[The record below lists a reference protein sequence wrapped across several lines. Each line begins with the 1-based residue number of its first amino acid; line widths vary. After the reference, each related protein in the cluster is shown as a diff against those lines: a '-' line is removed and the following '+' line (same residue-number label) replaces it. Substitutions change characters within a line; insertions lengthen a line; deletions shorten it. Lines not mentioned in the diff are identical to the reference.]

1 MVNVRFYINKGQL
14 CLKVEGHANAGP
26 KGQDVVCAGA
36 SVLAATL
43 ADTVTLMSAHGELEK
58 DPYIKMDTGHAVIKA
73 KPTVK
78 GRGKLLLAFGV
89 IATGMSAIAR
99 NYPGFIA
106 LQLFEKSEIED
117 YSK

>member
-1 MVNVRFYINKGQL
+1 MVQVRFYINKGQL

-26 KGQDVVCAGA
+26 KGEDVVCAGA

-43 ADTVTLMSAHGELEK
+43 ADTVTLMRAHGELEK

-73 KPTVK
+73 RPTENGK
-78 GRGKLLLAFGV
+78 GKLLLAFGM

-99 NYPGFIA
+99 NYPRFIT
-106 LQLFEKSEIED
+106 LQLFEKADIEA